1 MSPKLTMGVS
11 HVGLAVSDL
20 DASLKFFE
28 AIGFEKAGG
37 DEAYPSIF
45 LSDGSSL
52 ITIWQTDDGAT
63 PFDRKKN
70 VGLHH
75 LAIRV
80 PSDEAL
86 NKVYEVASKV
96 PGVRVDGEGACK
108 PEPLDGFHITH
119 AIVYDPS
126 GIRIEFA
133 HHAQ

>member
-1 MSPKLTMGVS
+1 MSKLTMGVS

-20 DASLKFFE
+20 QASLKFFE

-52 ITIWQTDDGAT
+52 ITIWQTDEGANA
-63 PFDRKKN
+63 FDRRKN

-80 PSDEAL
+80 PSAEAL
-86 NKVYEVASKV
+86 DKVYDIASKV
-96 PGVRVDGEGACK
+96 PGARVDGEGACK
-108 PEPLDGFHITH
+108 PQPMDGFHITH

-126 GIRIEFA
+126 GVRIEFA
-133 HHAQ
+133 YHAQ